1 MQFLVAFLHSLLTLR
16 AQVYLLYSVL
26 LSVYFPGFKK
36 SYNYKTFPTSFCA
49 ARFRLATLLR
59 EWLPATQK

>member
-36 SYNYKTFPTSFCA
+36 KLQLQDFPNIILCS
-49 ARFRLATLLR
+49 
-59 EWLPATQK
+59 KV